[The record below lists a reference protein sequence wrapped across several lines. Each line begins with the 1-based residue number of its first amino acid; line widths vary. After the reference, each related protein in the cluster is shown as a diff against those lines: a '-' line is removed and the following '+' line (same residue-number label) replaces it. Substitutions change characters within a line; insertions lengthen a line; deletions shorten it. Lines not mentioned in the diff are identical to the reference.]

1 MIGNSKEKVA
11 VVLVKIPNNNNN
23 KNKVVMLNN
32 IKWDRWDLMINTLL
46 KILTVNSYNNH
57 QAIKYK

>member
-1 MIGNSKEKVA
+1 MIDNSKEKVA
-11 VVLVKIPNNNNN
+11 VVSIEIPNNHNN